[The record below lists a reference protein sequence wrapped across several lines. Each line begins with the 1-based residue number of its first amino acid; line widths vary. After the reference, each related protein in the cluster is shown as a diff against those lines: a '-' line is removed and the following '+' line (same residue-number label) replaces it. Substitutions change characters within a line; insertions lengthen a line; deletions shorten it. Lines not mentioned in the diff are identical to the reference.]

1 MGKLITG
8 IIVVFVLDLAFV
20 LYLRSG
26 IDLVELARMSS
37 SDLVLLG
44 PQLEVPEPTRVP
56 PNESS
61 YEVYQSPTASVSP
74 AKAVRSSN
82 SYRVRS
88 VNNFETPLR
97 KEDRRPPKFKEPESF
112 ADTVIIAGHDGPVPN
127 YQGDEPDIPGD
138 AFSKTSVPNF
148 EPKKR
153 SPFMRVRSVVRKP
166 YDWAKSFASKLF

>member
-26 IDLVELARMSS
+26 TDFVELAQMPS

-44 PQLEVPEPTRVP
+44 PQLEVPESTQVP
-56 PNESS
+56 PNESI
-61 YEVYQSPTASVSP
+61 YEVYQSPVASVSP
-74 AKAVRSSN
+74 TKAVRPSN

-97 KEDRRPPKFKEPESF
+97 KADRRPPKFKGPESF

-127 YQGDEPDIPGD
+127 YQSYEPDIPGD
-138 AFSKTSVPNF
+138 AFSKTSVPDF